1 MINRNSIRTFA
12 ALSLVAIFI
21 AGCKSRLSPEARDI
35 QVESFDAVHQIVLE
49 TYFNPTRLGPKPDGI
64 GWTDTYKS
72 LRPKVE
78 AASSVNVARG
88 LTEQLI
94 ASIGES
100 HFGLIPEDIGPQS
113 QSEKK
118 SSNASAETSAD
129 DSTRKIAD
137 TSADKPASKPATK
150 SVQPEQTL
158 GITLRIIAGEAIVFR
173 VEANS
178 AADKAGIRP
187 GDHIQ
192 RIGRTR
198 TNRRINEIE
207 KLELPSAYQLLYLQS
222 ELDVDEGESKTL
234 LISSGESKERN
245 MGRKL
250 TLAAAPSSV
259 PVSKFGNLPPI
270 AVDIETRDIKGV
282 GYFRL
287 GSFFD
292 PGRVFGVYRNFIV
305 EHQNAPGLII
315 DLRGNPGGIG
325 AMAMGIANQLIDKPN
340 LKLGTMITRDS
351 RLNFVLNPQSPRFI
365 GKVAVLVDEGSASTS
380 EIFAAGLQD
389 IGRAR
394 VFGQTTPGL
403 ALPSIVTKLP
413 SGDAFQHATADYIRE
428 KGQRLEGLGV
438 IPDETVLLDRNSL
451 QQGRDPVIEAAIVW
465 INSPSLRAST
475 TVPATASTTNPATLP
490 IIISPATTAPIAR

>member
-118 SSNASAETSAD
+118 SSKASVETSAD
-129 DSTRKIAD
+129 NSTRKIAD
-137 TSADKPASKPATK
+137 KTPDKPASKPATK

-234 LISSGESKERN
+234 LISSGESN
-245 MGRKL
+245 GRKL

-305 EHQNAPGLII
+305 EHQHAPGLII

-325 AMAMGIANQLIDKPN
+325 AMAMGIANQLIDRPN

-438 IPDETVLLDRNSL
+438 IPDENVLLDRNSL
-451 QQGRDPVIEAAIVW
+451 SEERDPVIDAAISW
-465 INSPSLRAST
+465 INAPSLPAST
-475 TVPATASTTNPATLP
+475 TVPATVPTTSPATLP
-490 IIISPATTAPIAR
+490 LIVFPTTTAPITR

>member
-1 MINRNSIRTFA
+1 MNNRFSLRTFA
-12 ALSLVAIFI
+12 AVSLVAIFI
-21 AGCKSRLSPEARDI
+21 AGCKTSLSPEARDI
-35 QVESFDAVHQIVLE
+35 QVESFDAVHQTVLE

-78 AASSVNVARG
+78 AASSVNEARG

-100 HFGLIPEDIGPQS
+100 HFGLIPEDVGPQS

-118 SSNASAETSAD
+118 RSKASVETSAD
-129 DSTRKIAD
+129 NSTETIAD
-137 TSADKPASKPATK
+137 KSADKPASKPTKK

-192 RIGRTR
+192 RIGKTR

-234 LISSGESKERN
+234 LISSGESK
-245 MGRKL
+245 GRKL
-250 TLAAAPSSV
+250 TLDAAPSSV

-270 AVDIETRDIKGV
+270 AVDIETRDINGV

-325 AMAMGIANQLIDKPN
+325 AMAMGIANQLVDKPD

-351 RLNFVLNPQSPRFI
+351 RLKFVLNPQSPRFI

-451 QQGRDPVIEAAIVW
+451 AEGRDPVIEAAIVW
-465 INSPSLRAST
+465 IRSSSSEAST
-475 TVPATASTTNPATLP
+475 TVPATVF
-490 IIISPATTAPIAR
+490 PATTAPIAR